1 MNPTSPA
8 APERLPTGVVAPPRQ
23 RLTLIWIVPLLA
35 VLVGL
40 GLAVKA
46 IVDRGPEVTLQ
57 FAQAEGLEAGKT
69 RVKFKDVNIGTVKTI
84 ALNPDRNSVRVTVQ
98 MDKHAEGLLV
108 EDSRFWVV
116 RPRIAAGNISG
127 LATLLSG
134 VYIAVDPGKSNESRS
149 EFVGLEEP
157 PLVTS
162 NTPGRQFRLSAEDL
176 GSLDIGSPVYFR
188 RIRVGR
194 VVGYTLQK
202 DGRGVDVRVFVDAPY
217 DALVTESTRFWHA
230 SGLGLSLNADGIKLD
245 MQSLLS
251 LALGGVAFASPET
264 DDDPAARGQPA
275 ASYVLHAD
283 QRSALSQPESRVEK
297 YLLTFHESL
306 RGLTVGAPVDY
317 RGLIAGEVSRIDLNF
332 DSGDAEFAVVVEVT
346 LYPDRFARRSRQSA
360 DADKELTAKLIR
372 QTLDRM
378 VAKGFRAQARTGNL
392 LTGQLYI
399 ALDFF
404 PQAKPAKIIRS
415 GRHPELP
422 TEPAMLASLQDQ
434 LLPIVEALRSTL
446 GHVDELIVRLDKD
459 VAPEVTATLRDAR
472 KTMDAADRMLATA
485 DKSLQGD
492 APLQLELRE
501 TLREVGKAAIAVRNL
516 ADLLERQP
524 ESLISGKK

>member
-1 MNPTSPA
+1 VTPSEPVTS
-8 APERLPTGVVAPPRQ
+8 ERLPTGLVARPRQ
-23 RLTLIWIVPLLA
+23 RLTMIWIVPLLA
-35 VLVGL
+35 VLIGL

-46 IVDRGPEVTLQ
+46 IIDRGPEVSLQ
-57 FAQAEGLEAGKT
+57 FSQAEGLEAGKT

-108 EDSRFWVV
+108 DDSRFWVV

-134 VYIAVDPGKSNESRS
+134 VYIALDPGKSADSRS
-149 EFVGLEEP
+149 DFVGLEEP

-162 NTPGRQFRLSAEDL
+162 NTPGRQFLLSADDL

-217 DALVTESTRFWHA
+217 DSLVTESTRFWHA
-230 SGLGLSLNADGIKLD
+230 SGLGLTLNADGVKLD

-264 DDDPAARGQPA
+264 DDEPSARGAPA
-275 ASYVLHAD
+275 ASYVLHDD

-306 RGLTVGAPVDY
+306 RGLAVGAPVDY

-332 DSGDAEFAVVVEVT
+332 EHGDAEFAIVVELT
-346 LYPDRFARRSRQSA
+346 LYPDRFTRRSRQSV
-360 DADKELTAKLIR
+360 DRDISDKLIR

-404 PQAKPAKIIRS
+404 PRAKTAKIIRS
-415 GRHPELP
+415 GRYPELP
-422 TEPAMLASLQDQ
+422 TEPAMLSSLQDQ

-446 GHVDELIVRLDKD
+446 KHVDDLILHVDRD
-459 VAPEVTATLRDAR
+459 VAPEVTATVRDAR
-472 KTMDAADRMLATA
+472 KTMDAADRLLATA

>member
-1 MNPTSPA
+1 MNPTEPA
-8 APERLPTGVVAPPRQ
+8 APEHLPTGQVTRSRQ
-23 RLTLIWIVPLLA
+23 RLNMIWIVPLLA

-40 GLAVKA
+40 GLVVKTILA
-46 IVDRGPEVTLQ
+46 RGPEVTLQ
-57 FAQAEGLEAGKT
+57 FAQAEGLEANKT
-69 RVKFKDVNIGTVKTI
+69 LVKFKDVTIGTVKSI
-84 ALNPDRNSVRVTVQ
+84 ALNPNRASVRVTVQ

-108 EDSRFWVV
+108 EDSSFWVV

-134 VYIAVDPGKSNESRS
+134 AYIAVDPGKSEESRY

-157 PLVTS
+157 PQVTS
-162 NTPGRQFRLSAEDL
+162 NTPGRQFKLSADDL

-194 VVGYTLQK
+194 VVAYSLQK
-202 DGRGVDVRVFVDAPY
+202 DGSGVDVRVFVDAPY
-217 DALVTESTRFWHA
+217 DRLVSESTRFWHA
-230 SGLGLSLNADGIKLD
+230 SGLELSLNADGVKLD

-251 LALGGVAFASPET
+251 LALGGVAFASST
-264 DDDPAARGQPA
+264 DDQPAARAEPA
-275 ASYVLHAD
+275 ASYTLHTD
-283 QRSALSQPESRVEK
+283 QRSALLQPESRVEK
-297 YLLTFHESL
+297 YVLTFHESL
-306 RGLTVGAPVDY
+306 RGLAVGAPVDY

-332 DSGDAEFAVVVEVT
+332 DSGDAEFAVFVEVT
-346 LYPDRFARRSRQSA
+346 LYPDRFARRSKQPVDREIS
-360 DADKELTAKLIR
+360 DKLIR

-404 PQAKPAKIIRS
+404 PRAKAAKIIRN
-415 GRHPELP
+415 GRIPELP
-422 TEPAMLASLQDQ
+422 TEPAMLGSLLDQ
-434 LLPIVEALRSTL
+434 LLPIVESLRLTL
-446 GHVDELIVRLDKD
+446 KHVDDLVLRVGNE
-459 VAPEVTATLRDAR
+459 VAPEVGATLRDAR
-472 KTMDAADRMLATA
+472 KTMESADRMLATA
-485 DKSLQGD
+485 DKALQSD
-492 APLQLELRE
+492 APLQVELRE
-501 TLREVGKAAIAVRNL
+501 TLREVGKAATAVRNL

>member
-1 MNPTSPA
+1 MNPTEPASPDN
-8 APERLPTGVVAPPRQ
+8 LPTGAVARPRQ
-23 RLTLIWIVPLLA
+23 RLTMIWIVPLLA
-35 VLVGL
+35 VLIGL

-46 IVDRGPEVTLQ
+46 IVDRGPEVALQ

-84 ALNPDRNSVRVTVQ
+84 ALNPNRNSVRVTVQ

-134 VYIAVDPGKSNESRS
+134 VYIAVDPGKSEESRS
-149 EFVGLEEP
+149 EFIGLEEP

-162 NTPGRQFRLSAEDL
+162 NTPGRQFRLSADDL

-194 VVGYTLQK
+194 VVGYSLQK
-202 DGRGVDVRVFVDAPY
+202 DGGGVDVRIFIDAPY
-217 DALVTESTRFWHA
+217 DTLVTESTRFWHA
-230 SGLGLSLNADGIKLD
+230 SGLGLSLNADGVKLD

-264 DDDPAARGQPA
+264 DDEPAARGGPA
-275 ASYVLHAD
+275 ASYVLHGD

-306 RGLTVGAPVDY
+306 RGLAVGAPVDY

-332 DSGDAEFAVVVEVT
+332 ESGDAEFAVLVEVT
-346 LYPDRFARRSRQSA
+346 LYPDRFARRSRQSV
-360 DADKELTAKLIR
+360 DKEITDKLIR

-404 PQAKPAKIIRS
+404 PQAKPAKIVRS
-415 GRHPELP
+415 GRLP
-422 TEPAMLASLQDQ
+422 PSCRPNRGMLSSLQGS
-434 LLPIVEALRSTL
+434 I
-446 GHVDELIVRLDKD
+446 
-459 VAPEVTATLRDAR
+459 
-472 KTMDAADRMLATA
+472 AADRRSAAFDAQTRRWSDPASGQGSGARSDRHLA
-485 DKSLQGD
+485 
-492 APLQLELRE
+492 
-501 TLREVGKAAIAVRNL
+501 
-516 ADLLERQP
+516 
-524 ESLISGKK
+524 